1 MSPWESQ
8 PTRETPGTFADLR
21 VFRIFQHF
29 LDEEIVQVVAHGS
42 EQLVSPG
49 QVIYDEGT
57 SGEDFFV
64 VLTGSAEEH
73 CTTPAGRQPVSRAR
87 VGQLLGEASFVD
99 GRPRPTT
106 AVAVEKGAL
115 VRLDSARLHRILE
128 AHDELGAALARSFWH
143 SLAAKIRQANQ
154 IMAEIVP
161 LASAGGRVANAS
173 GESVDLKPG
182 AKVDLFEETG
192 LSAAELRLLATTLH
206 AQRFAGDAY
215 LFREGETGDSLYIV
229 VDGRVRICRRIGGRL
244 DEELAVLGRG
254 DVFGEM
260 ALVDDQARSADA
272 CAGEDGCTVLVLGQA
287 DLDAVLHM
295 PPRVASQFLHLVC
308 NVLCHRWRAMINLLA
323 SRLQRA
329 TSDHDHDPR
338 GGHEW

>member
-8 PTRETPGTFADLR
+8 PPRETPGTFSDLR

-29 LDEEIVQVVAHGS
+29 LDEEIVQVAAHGS

-57 SGEDFFV
+57 PGEDFYV

-87 VGQLLGEASFVD
+87 VGQLLGEPSFVD

-106 AVAVEKGAL
+106 AIAAEKGAL
-115 VRLDSARLHRILE
+115 LRFDSVRLRRVLQAQ
-128 AHDELGAALARSFWH
+128 DELGAALSRSFWH
-143 SLAAKIRQANQ
+143 SLAAKIRQTNQ
-154 IMAEIVP
+154 ALAEVGP
-161 LASAGGRVANAS
+161 VASGRVRIAPAS
-173 GESVDLKPG
+173 GERVDLKPG
-182 AKVDLFEETG
+182 AKVALFEETG

-215 LFREGETGDSLYIV
+215 IFREGDTGDSLYIV
-229 VDGRVRICRRIGGRL
+229 FDGGVRICRRIGGG
-244 DEELAVLGRG
+244 DAALAVLGRG
-254 DVFGEM
+254 EVFGEM
-260 ALVDDQARSADA
+260 SLVDDQARSADA
-272 CAGEDGCTVLVLGQA
+272 RADDDGCTVLVLGQA

-308 NVLCHRWRAMINLLA
+308 NVLCHRLRSMVSLLA
-323 SRLQRA
+323 SQRLRTTPDRDSA
-329 TSDHDHDPR
+329 PR